1 MCKLYQKSMKDPD
14 DPREQDPDDDGGVSE
29 SSYESPHGD
38 GQPTFK
44 RHKSQ
49 EREDESMF
57 EEGGTGDNSTPHSN
71 DMFDM
76 EEATYDMRSK
86 YDKVHAKWKR
96 FAQDLVSLTLTLY
109 DAYMSTCESYV
120 L

>member
-1 MCKLYQKSMKDPD
+1 MCQLYQKSMKDPD

-44 RHKSQ
+44 RHKSP
-49 EREDESMF
+49 E
-57 EEGGTGDNSTPHSN
+57 P
-71 DMFDM
+71 
-76 EEATYDMRSK
+76 APYDMRSK

>member
-1 MCKLYQKSMKDPD
+1 MKDPD

-29 SSYESPHGD
+29 SSYESPHDD
-38 GQPTFK
+38 GQPA
-44 RHKSQ
+44 
-49 EREDESMF
+49 
-57 EEGGTGDNSTPHSN
+57 P
-71 DMFDM
+71 
-76 EEATYDMRSK
+76 YDMRSK

>member
-1 MCKLYQKSMKDPD
+1 MCQLYQKSMKDPD

-38 GQPTFK
+38 GQPA
-44 RHKSQ
+44 
-49 EREDESMF
+49 
-57 EEGGTGDNSTPHSN
+57 PC
-71 DMFDM
+71 
-76 EEATYDMRSK
+76 DMRSK

-109 DAYMSTCESYV
+109 DAYMSM
-120 L
+120 

>member
-1 MCKLYQKSMKDPD
+1 MCQLYQKSMKDPD

-29 SSYESPHGD
+29 ESYESPCGD

-44 RHKSQ
+44 RHKSP

-57 EEGGTGDNSTPHSN
+57 EEGGTGDSSTPHSN
-71 DMFDM
+71 DMGDM
-76 EEATYDMRSK
+76 EDVTYDMRSK